1 IKACISG
8 SAPLPVEIMKNFEEL
23 TGANVV
29 EGYGLTETSPITHC
43 NPIALDGMKK
53 PGTIGLPL
61 PDTMAK
67 IFDPDD
73 KEKELPLGEE
83 GELGIKGPQV
93 MKGYWKRQEATE
105 KVMNSQG
112 FFLTG
117 DIAVI
122 DEDGYFTI
130 TDRKKDM
137 INASGMKIYPRELEE
152 VLFEHPAVAEAAVV
166 GVPHKIRGETAKA
179 FVVLKDGETASDRE
193 LIEFCK
199 SRLAK
204 YKVPRYIE
212 FLHELPKTAVGKTM
226 RRALRDI
233 EYEKARK
240 KGIIK

>member
-1 IKACISG
+1 MK
-8 SAPLPVEIMKNFEEL
+8 EIL
-23 TGANVV
+23 
-29 EGYGLTETSPITHC
+29 
-43 NPIALDGMKK
+43 
-53 PGTIGLPL
+53 
-61 PDTMAK
+61 
-67 IFDPDD
+67 FDRDD